1 MTKTALAS
9 RLGAPPVALACLPES
24 TLRRSHRFA
33 ARLFRAIALCVFV
46 VQSACIVNMVA
57 SSAAKHRAAEFNG
70 HDVDTIVKQ
79 YSQDAAFF
87 TADGVRLQ
95 GRDAIRD
102 YLRALF
108 AVAPDI
114 HVELIDQDTTSVM
127 GGYRSTAHVAFTSQ
141 GKTWM
146 LEVDSLSRKEA
157 GKYVTYQASN
167 KIMSGP
173 PTAYPGGCPKG
184 QEGACVVNAF
194 AGTAAK
200 DRAAVFNRHD
210 PDALAATYSED
221 VVFTTEDGTRLEG
234 REAVRGYYRALFAAA
249 PDMHVELADQNTVA
263 ESGNYKST
271 ATLTVT
277 AQGKTWKL
285 ELDTTSRQEN
295 GAFVAYE
302 ATSKVVSGTPVAPP
316 VISHPAAAGEA
327 GCSDDKGCKGSRV
340 CRGGKCV
347 EP

>member
-1 MTKTALAS
+1 
-9 RLGAPPVALACLPES
+9 
-24 TLRRSHRFA
+24 
-33 ARLFRAIALCVFV
+33 
-46 VQSACIVNMVA
+46 MVA

-114 HVELIDQDTTSVM
+114 HVELIDQDTTSVAM
-127 GGYRSTAHVAFTSQ
+127 GGYRTHGAHRPSPRKARPGVYGGRFALAEGGGEIRHIGEQ
-141 GKTWM
+141 QDH
-146 LEVDSLSRKEA
+146 ERPANRLSGRLPE
-157 GKYVTYQASN
+157 
-167 KIMSGP
+167 
-173 PTAYPGGCPKG
+173 G
-184 QEGACVVNAF
+184 QEGACVVDTF

-221 VVFTTEDGTRLEG
+221 VVFTPEDGTRLEG

-263 ESGNYKST
+263 ESGNY
-271 ATLTVT
+271 
-277 AQGKTWKL
+277 
-285 ELDTTSRQEN
+285 
-295 GAFVAYE
+295 GAE
-302 ATSKVVSGTPVAPP
+302 RP
-316 VISHPAAAGEA
+316 
-327 GCSDDKGCKGSRV
+327 
-340 CRGGKCV
+340 
-347 EP
+347 